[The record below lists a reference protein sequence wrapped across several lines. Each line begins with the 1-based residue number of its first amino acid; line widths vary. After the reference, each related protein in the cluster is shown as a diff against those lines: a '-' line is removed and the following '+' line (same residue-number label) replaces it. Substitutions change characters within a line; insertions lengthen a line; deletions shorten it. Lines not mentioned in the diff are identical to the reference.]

1 MTVYIEYAF
10 LENFLLDGVL
20 LWLALTAS
28 KTAVR
33 WGRLLFAALFGGG
46 FALLFPLLRLSAFWG
61 FCLKLSVGL
70 LLPMLC
76 FPKFCRKSDWSK
88 YALSA
93 TFFFFFTFAFGG
105 AFYGLSTAF
114 SLRRLPNV
122 AVWSGFAFLTA
133 FSLWGVGRF
142 YQKRSVYRCVYDCTV
157 IFGEKRAR
165 VKGFWDSGN
174 LARKNG
180 IPVCFLSADI
190 VYRLFGQDILFG
202 GGQVCD
208 EMQILTQAGVRNLP
222 LYKGELEIETK
233 EGIRCVR
240 EVYFARATNMI
251 SREYKILLHSD
262 VLEGEGKW
270 VA

>member
-10 LENFLLDGVL
+10 LENLLLDGVL

-33 WGRLLFAALFGGG
+33 WGRLLFSAILGGG

-76 FPKFCRKSDWSK
+76 FPRLRCKSDWSK

-105 AFYGLSTAF
+105 ALYGVTSAF
-114 SLRRLPNV
+114 SLRRLPSV
-122 AVWSGFAFLTA
+122 AVWTGFAFLTA
-133 FSLWGVGRF
+133 FSLWGLGRF
-142 YQKRSVYRCVYDCTV
+142 YQKRSVYQSVYDCTV
-157 IFGEKRAR
+157 IFGEKRAK

-180 IPVCFLSADI
+180 IPVCFLSADT

-208 EMQILTQAGVRNLP
+208 EMQIFTQAGERKVP
-222 LYKGELEIETK
+222 LYKGALEIKTK
-233 EGIRCVR
+233 AGIRRVQ

-251 SREYKILLHSD
+251 CREYKILLHSD